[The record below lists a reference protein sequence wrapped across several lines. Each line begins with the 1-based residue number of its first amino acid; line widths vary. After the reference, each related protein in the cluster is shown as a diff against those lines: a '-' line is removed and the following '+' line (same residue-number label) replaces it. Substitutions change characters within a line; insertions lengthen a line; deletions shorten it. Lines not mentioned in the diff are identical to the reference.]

1 MAIFNRSG
9 KKGHGMK
16 PVTAGAVA
24 LVVIGFAVFLAWTQ
38 FNPFHRPF
46 EFTATFASANNLKQ
60 NSPVRIAGVEV
71 GKVTKVEPVYDDNGA
86 ARVTM
91 QIEKVG
97 LPIHKDAQLKIR
109 QRIFLEG
116 NFFVDVQPGTAG
128 SPKLEKGG
136 SIPVNQTDTPVQ
148 FGQIL
153 TALQSD
159 TREDLKTLLR
169 EYGKNA
175 LGGPEGEKTG
185 AQYYNESLDHQ
196 PEAFRNA
203 SIANDATLGQRPGD
217 LQRVIRSQQK
227 VFKALSTHP
236 ETLKDLVTNLNV
248 TARALSSD
256 EAALQAA
263 VPALRDTV
271 LRGRPA
277 LAELDAALPTLRAF
291 ARDALP
297 GTRSSLPT
305 LRASRPF
312 IRQARLLVSEDE
324 LRGLV
329 RDLRPTIPALARV
342 NRGSI
347 GLLTET
353 RALSSCQN
361 KVLVPFANTP
371 IPDPDFPAN
380 TGETFAEQGPR
391 GFVGLSGESRLFD
404 ANSPLFHIQFGTG
417 PNTLVMGDRGEDFFA
432 QAPEP
437 PQGIRPTRP
446 NARPQFRPDVP
457 CETQEPP
464 DMNAPSGSPSQSV
477 TPGPGSL
484 VPGVIC
490 DLVGGELI
498 PCPKTQARETYDA
511 GEHQMTAITD
521 HLERRRKGQKSADP
535 LSTTYENWLK
545 ELDDLGLAATSKG
558 KIVEKSSAAAKED
571 PADPER
577 GW

>member
-1 MAIFNRSG
+1 MAIFNRG
-9 KKGHGMK
+9 KKKGHGLK
-16 PVTAGAVA
+16 PVTAGV
-24 LVVIGFAVFLAWTQ
+24 VFLVIVGAAIFVAWTQ

-46 EFTATFASANNLKQ
+46 EFQATFASANNLKQ

-71 GKVTKVEPVYDDNGA
+71 GKVKKVEPIGDDNGS

-91 QIEKVG
+91 QVEKVG

-116 NFFVDVQPGTAG
+116 NFFVDLQPGTAG
-128 SPKLEKGG
+128 SPALEKGG
-136 SIPVNQTDTPVQ
+136 TIPVNQTDTPVQ

-169 EYGKNA
+169 EYGQNA

-196 PEAFRNA
+196 ADAFRNA

-217 LQRVIRSQQK
+217 LRRVIRSQGK

-236 ETLKDLVTNLNV
+236 ENLKDLVTNLNA

-256 EAALQAA
+256 EAALQAS

-271 LRGRPA
+271 VRGRPA

-291 ARDALP
+291 SRDALP
-297 GTRSSLPT
+297 GVRSSAPT
-305 LRASRPF
+305 LRESRPF
-312 IRQARLLVSEDE
+312 IRQARLLVSNAE
-324 LRGLV
+324 LRGLT

-342 NRGSI
+342 NRSSI
-347 GLLTET
+347 GLLDES

-361 KVLVPFANTP
+361 KVLVPFATTP
-371 IPDPDFPAN
+371 INDPDFPDN
-380 TGETFAEQGPR
+380 SGDTFAELGPR
-391 GFVGLSGESRLFD
+391 GFVGLSGESRMFD
-404 ANSPLFHIQFGTG
+404 ANSPLFHIQLGSG
-417 PNTLVMGDRGEDFFA
+417 PTAVIQEDRGEQFFA
-432 QAPEP
+432 QAAEP
-437 PQGIRPTRP
+437 PAGIRPIRP
-446 NARPQFRPDVP
+446 NKRPTFRPDIP
-457 CETQEPP
+457 CETQQAP
-464 DMNAPSGSPSQSV
+464 DLNAPGGQPSRSI
-477 TPGPGSL
+477 TPGPGNL
-484 VPGVIC
+484 IPGVVC
-490 DLVGGELI
+490 DLIGGALI
-498 PCPKTQARETYDA
+498 PCPATKEREQYDSQQHQVTA
-511 GEHQMTAITD
+511 VEEHMA
-521 HLERRRKGQKSADP
+521 RRKAGKPSADP
-535 LSTTYENWLK
+535 LGTTYENWLR
-545 ELDDLGLAATSKG
+545 ELDKLGLAATSKG
-558 KIVEKSSAAAKED
+558 KIVQKSSAAAKED